1 MRKIE
6 KCAIIGMGLLGT
18 AHADEL
24 NGYHGINVT
33 AVCDLYPEKAKDW
46 AEKNNASWYDDF
58 KLMLSK
64 ENPDLVVITTQD
76 PYHTEP
82 LLACCEAK
90 VPFVLCEKPLT
101 TSVEDAIAV
110 KDAAQKSGTQIKVIF
125 PNRLFPLGQSIHL
138 LISEGYL
145 GEPKYGEMRIDDNI
159 SVPLNLWGKNSKN
172 FSEISSPAYFLFSH
186 TVDLLYYYLAPRRV
200 KKVFAVSSTGII
212 GSRPDYLDG
221 YLTWDDGTITRI
233 KTEWTKRIDTLVENY
248 CQMTC
253 TKGGFTFN
261 MTTGFKKEEGLQ
273 IFIDGPKEN
282 AENAQKRLKHFG
294 ITAELKSFTDPIESY
309 ALEFSPDVDGNDF
322 NWGDGSRVY
331 ADSFMGKDSQLSI
344 LTDLDGGIAQVRV
357 VDALLRSARE
367 EKIIEL

>member
-1 MRKIE
+1 MKKIE

-24 NGYHGINVT
+24 NGYHGICVT
-33 AVCDLYPEKAKDW
+33 AVCDLYPEKAKVW
-46 AEKNNASWYDDF
+46 ANENGAACYDDYNE
-58 KLMLSK
+58 MLIQ

-76 PYHTEP
+76 PYHTAP

-90 VPFVLCEKPLT
+90 VPYVLCEKPLT
-101 TSVEDAIAV
+101 TSVEDAMAV
-110 KDAAQKSGTQIKVIF
+110 KEAALKSGTQIKVIF

-138 LISEGYL
+138 MISEGYL

-159 SVPLNLWGKNSKN
+159 SVPLNLWGNNSKN

-212 GSRPDYLDG
+212 GSKPDYLDG
-221 YLTWDDGTITRI
+221 YLTWDDGTIIRI

-261 MTTGFKKEEGLQ
+261 MTTGFRKEEGLQ
-273 IFIDGPKEN
+273 IFIDGPRMN
-282 AENAQKRLKHFG
+282 AEKARQRLMEFG
-294 ITAELKSFTDPIESY
+294 ITADIKCFTEPIESY
-309 ALEFSPDVDGNDF
+309 ALELSPDVEGNDF

-331 ADSFMGKDSQLSI
+331 ADSFMEKNPQLSI
-344 LTDLDGGIAQVRV
+344 LTDLEGGIEQVRV

-367 EKIIEL
+367 ERIIEL